1 MSTVPAL
8 LAWFVLF
15 LVAAFA
21 AALFVPRLLPA
32 RRVRQPAG
40 TAAVSPERSS
50 PASGEMAAPAV
61 TAQAR
66 GEATRPF
73 AYDNG
78 LIVGERE
85 S

>member
-1 MSTVPAL
+1 MSTAL
-8 LAWFVLF
+8 LAWFALF
-15 LVAAFA
+15 LVAVFA
-21 AALFVPRLLPA
+21 AALLVPRLLLP
-32 RRVRQPAG
+32 RRVRQEAG
-40 TAAVSPERSS
+40 TAAVSPVRI
-50 PASGEMAAPAV
+50 PAAGGMAVPA
-61 TAQAR
+61 AAARPR

>member
-15 LVAAFA
+15 VVAALA
-21 AALFVPRLLPA
+21 AALFVPRLLPG
-32 RRVRQPAG
+32 RRVRQAPG
-40 TAAVSPERSS
+40 TAAVSPVRI
-50 PASGEMAAPAV
+50 PAAGGMAVPAV
-61 TAQAR
+61 TARQR

-78 LIVGERE
+78 LIIGDE